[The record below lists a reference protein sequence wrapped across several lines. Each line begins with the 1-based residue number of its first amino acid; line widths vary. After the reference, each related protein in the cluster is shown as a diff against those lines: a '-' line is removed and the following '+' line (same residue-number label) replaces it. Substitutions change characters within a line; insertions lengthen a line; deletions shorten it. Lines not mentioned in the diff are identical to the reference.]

1 MNEAVAGSRSPA
13 KETGGCEP
21 ATALSDGLSYCEA
34 SAAVGGVRAARIAG

>member
-13 KETGGCEP
+13 HYRGWRAGHGFCGRET
-21 ATALSDGLSYCEA
+21 YCEA

>member
-13 KETGGCEP
+13 QNRGWRAGHGFLVRVP
-21 ATALSDGLSYCEA
+21 YCEA

>member
-13 KETGGCEP
+13 QYRGWRAGHGFCGR
-21 ATALSDGLSYCEA
+21 ASYCEA